1 MDFFREVFK
10 FQFKNITKNTIRQSV
25 TFSLIKQGRIFFWLN
40 WTYQTAVGYEIFGD
54 KMCEKRRSNK
64 FLANKTMGL
73 VFGLYV
79 SINIIQNNSRLKPDY
94 KIVYYISKFTF
105 YFNLCILFHKLYRL
119 DFFFSSSV
127 YRWMF
132 LIFWQRN

>member
-1 MDFFREVFK
+1 
-10 FQFKNITKNTIRQSV
+10 
-25 TFSLIKQGRIFFWLN
+25 
-40 WTYQTAVGYEIFGD
+40 
-54 KMCEKRRSNK
+54 MCEKRRSNK

-119 DFFFSSSV
+119 DFFLILPFIGECSWSFDREIKYNRNWSRIPANGSFLRVYLMGRFNRSSCLSKV
-127 YRWMF
+127 CVF
-132 LIFWQRN
+132 LQILETIARKKFIENL